1 MDQISAFLGWL
12 FGTRGGVL
20 ALVLG
25 AVVFFAIL
33 ALVLERRTRVM
44 YRNHERSDGDWSL
57 FDDED

>member
-12 FGTRGGVL
+12 FGTREGVL

-25 AVVFFAIL
+25 AVVFFVIL

-44 YRNHERSDGDWSL
+44 YHNHERSDGDWSL